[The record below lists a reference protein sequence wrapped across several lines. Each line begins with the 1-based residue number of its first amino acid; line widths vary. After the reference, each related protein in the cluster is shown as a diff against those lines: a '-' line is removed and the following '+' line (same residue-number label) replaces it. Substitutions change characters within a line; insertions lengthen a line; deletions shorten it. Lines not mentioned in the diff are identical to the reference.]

1 MLSNGISEI
10 HCAWILSC
18 SGPRT
23 NAYLIVRPIFP
34 SFRLASL
41 IFFTMFWIGLGLPH
55 PSITCIPQC
64 MCTHPINPKNIHLLH
79 CAHGNEFIR
88 THDIVRDTFVVIE
101 RDVGFDVKWKQL
113 HAFPSNTSNSFR
125 RRIDI
130 VLTKDGI
137 RTLID
142 VVIVDPT
149 RTDLLPDLVPP
160 KDLLLLMWLKPKNK
174 AIVTNTLS
182 INSSP

>member
-1 MLSNGISEI
+1 
-10 HCAWILSC
+10 
-18 SGPRT
+18 
-23 NAYLIVRPIFP
+23 
-34 SFRLASL
+34 
-41 IFFTMFWIGLGLPH
+41 
-55 PSITCIPQC
+55 
-64 MCTHPINPKNIHLLH
+64 
-79 CAHGNEFIR
+79 
-88 THDIVRDTFVVIE
+88 
-101 RDVGFDVKWKQL
+101 
-113 HAFPSNTSNSFR
+113 
-125 RRIDI
+125 